1 MLAKGRGRWAVSQKG
16 IIFTLPSG
24 SAIPVSE
31 TVGCWL
37 PTLTINVYPLPN
49 LVNKITNDVIKK
61 SNGRSEFELDRKLRT
76 REKE

>member
-1 MLAKGRGRWAVSQKG
+1 MLAKGRDRWAVSQKG
-16 IIFTLPSG
+16 IIFTLPSE
-24 SAIPVSE
+24 PVSE
-31 TVGCWL
+31 TVGWWL

-49 LVNKITNDVIKK
+49 LVNKITNDFIKK

>member
-37 PTLTINVYPLPN
+37 PILTINVYPLPN
-49 LVNKITNDVIKK
+49 LVNKTTDNFIKQ
-61 SNGRSEFELDRKLRT
+61 SNSRSEFELDGKLRT